1 MKMERD
7 VEYMLEKLGVTD
19 SLNVIIDLLLRL
31 RAKDNAIILAE
42 KDMKMQMQLREKDM
56 EMQLREKDMEMKMRL
71 REKDMEMQVQLRE
84 KDMEMQKQL
93 REKDM
98 EMQKQLRE
106 KGMEMQKQLSEEDME
121 VQLLPEKDMEMR
133 KQLHEKDMEMRKQL
147 CEEDMEVQLLPEKDM
162 EMRKQLH
169 EKDMEMRKQLHEKDM
184 EMKLRE
190 NNLKMQFL
198 ETLHEK
204 DMKFNKKYE
213 ALKNQC
219 AKVNWQ
225 LLKKGKCLT
234 ARTILEHFQETQLG
248 YVDVEEVQYKKFAEK
263 PDNLIEVE
271 AWNFTSDT
279 FATEAASFYRRICQ
293 GEHSTSSYK
302 YTGLNGVSGLA
313 IPANILTESEW
324 RVLGLIWKLIPLPV
338 GKLLKYSTNGWLTV
352 ITELKDVSIVSEELI

>member
-98 EMQKQLRE
+98 EMQKQFRE
-106 KGMEMQKQLSEEDME
+106 KGMEMQ
-121 VQLLPEKDMEMR
+121 
-133 KQLHEKDMEMRKQL
+133 KQL
-147 CEEDMEVQLLPEKDM
+147 CEEDMEVQLLP
-162 EMRKQLH
+162 

>member
-7 VEYMLEKLGVTD
+7 VEYMLEKRGVTD

-93 REKDM
+93 REK
-98 EMQKQLRE
+98 
-106 KGMEMQKQLSEEDME
+106 GMEMQKQLSEEDME

-147 CEEDMEVQLLPEKDM
+147 CEEDMEVQLLP
-162 EMRKQLH
+162 

>member
-71 REKDMEMQVQLRE
+71 REKDMEMQ
-84 KDMEMQKQL
+84 MQL

-106 KGMEMQKQLSEEDME
+106 KGMEMQKQL
-121 VQLLPEKDMEMR
+121 
-133 KQLHEKDMEMRKQL
+133 
-147 CEEDMEVQLLPEKDM
+147 CEEDMEVQLLP
-162 EMRKQLH
+162 

>member
-93 REKDM
+93 REK
-98 EMQKQLRE
+98 
-106 KGMEMQKQLSEEDME
+106 GMEMQKQLS
-121 VQLLPEKDMEMR
+121 
-133 KQLHEKDMEMRKQL
+133 
-147 CEEDMEVQLLPEKDM
+147 EEDMEVQLLPEKDM

>member
-1 MKMERD
+1 
-7 VEYMLEKLGVTD
+7 
-19 SLNVIIDLLLRL
+19 
-31 RAKDNAIILAE
+31 
-42 KDMKMQMQLREKDM
+42 
-56 EMQLREKDMEMKMRL
+56 
-71 REKDMEMQVQLRE
+71 
-84 KDMEMQKQL
+84 
-93 REKDM
+93 
-98 EMQKQLRE
+98 
-106 KGMEMQKQLSEEDME
+106 
-121 VQLLPEKDMEMR
+121 
-133 KQLHEKDMEMRKQL
+133 
-147 CEEDMEVQLLPEKDM
+147 
-162 EMRKQLH
+162 
-169 EKDMEMRKQLHEKDM
+169 MRKQLHEKDM

>member
-56 EMQLREKDMEMKMRL
+56 DMQMREQDMEMKMRL
-71 REKDMEMQVQLRE
+71 REKDMEMQMQLRE

-106 KGMEMQKQLSEEDME
+106 KGMEMQKQL
-121 VQLLPEKDMEMR
+121 
-133 KQLHEKDMEMRKQL
+133 
-147 CEEDMEVQLLPEKDM
+147 CEEDMEVQLLP
-162 EMRKQLH
+162 

>member
-93 REKDM
+93 REK
-98 EMQKQLRE
+98 
-106 KGMEMQKQLSEEDME
+106 GMEMQ
-121 VQLLPEKDMEMR
+121 
-133 KQLHEKDMEMRKQL
+133 KQL

>member
-1 MKMERD
+1 MQAD
-7 VEYMLEKLGVTD
+7 VEYMLEKLGVSD
-19 SLNVIIDLLLRL
+19 SINVIIDLLLRL

-42 KDMKMQMQLREKDM
+42 KDLKMQMQLREKDM

-71 REKDMEMQVQLRE
+71 REKDMEMQ
-84 KDMEMQKQL
+84 MQL

-106 KGMEMQKQLSEEDME
+106 KGMEMQKQL
-121 VQLLPEKDMEMR
+121 
-133 KQLHEKDMEMRKQL
+133 
-147 CEEDMEVQLLPEKDM
+147 CEEDMEVQLLP
-162 EMRKQLH
+162 

>member
-93 REKDM
+93 REK
-98 EMQKQLRE
+98 
-106 KGMEMQKQLSEEDME
+106 GMEMQ
-121 VQLLPEKDMEMR
+121 
-133 KQLHEKDMEMRKQL
+133 KQL
-147 CEEDMEVQLLPEKDM
+147 CEEDMEVQLLP
-162 EMRKQLH
+162 

>member
-93 REKDM
+93 REK
-98 EMQKQLRE
+98 
-106 KGMEMQKQLSEEDME
+106 GMEMQKQLSEEDME
-121 VQLLPEKDMEMR
+121 VQLLP
-133 KQLHEKDMEMRKQL
+133 
-147 CEEDMEVQLLPEKDM
+147 
-162 EMRKQLH
+162 

>member
-71 REKDMEMQVQLRE
+71 REKDMEMQMQLRE

-106 KGMEMQKQLSEEDME
+106 KGMEMQKQL
-121 VQLLPEKDMEMR
+121 
-133 KQLHEKDMEMRKQL
+133 
-147 CEEDMEVQLLPEKDM
+147 CEEDMEVQLLP
-162 EMRKQLH
+162 